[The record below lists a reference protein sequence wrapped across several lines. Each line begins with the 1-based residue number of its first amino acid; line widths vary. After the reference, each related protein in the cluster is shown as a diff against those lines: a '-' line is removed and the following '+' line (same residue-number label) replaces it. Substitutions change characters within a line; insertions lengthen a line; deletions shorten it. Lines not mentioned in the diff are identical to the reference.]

1 MGPDI
6 GIFHKFSGNFGVP
19 SLAAALSEGLGQW
32 FPALAAGYNL
42 LGSMKT
48 SAQAHLCSRHP
59 ALGSLGGGG
68 WAPLFLKSFPG
79 DFTVHMGLRSTSL
92 GDPGL

>member
-1 MGPDI
+1 MGPDF
-6 GIFHKFSGNFGVP
+6 GIFNKFSGNFGVP

-42 LGSMKT
+42 PGSMKT
-48 SAQAHLCSRHP
+48 SAQAHLCPCHP
-59 ALGSLGGGG
+59 GLGSLGCGV